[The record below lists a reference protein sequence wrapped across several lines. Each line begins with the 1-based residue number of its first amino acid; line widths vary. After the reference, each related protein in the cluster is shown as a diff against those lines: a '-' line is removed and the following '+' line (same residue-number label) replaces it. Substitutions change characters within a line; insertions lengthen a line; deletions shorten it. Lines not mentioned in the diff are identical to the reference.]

1 MLLSGWGG
9 FVVLHWPLIHVG
21 RLRMHLL
28 LHSHCLLLHAWL
40 LLGLFHRCGGLGTS
54 KLTRWTPH
62 VTVTHW
68 RMWSRCLPR
77 LQTTHSKLLRALLLL
92 LLLLLLLPS
101 SVWPRI
107 AKHHLPLRRT
117 RLRRLRWQRVD
128 IDQSARL
135 V

>member
-1 MLLSGWGG
+1 MLLSLWGG
-9 FVVLHWPLIHVG
+9 LVVLYWPLIHMG

-40 LLGLFHRCGGLGTS
+40 LLGLLHRCGGLGTS

-68 RMWSRCLPR
+68 RMWSWCLPR

-92 LLLLLLLPS
+92 LLPS
-101 SVWPRI
+101 IVWPCI
-107 AKHHLPLRRT
+107 AKHHFPLRRT
-117 RLRRLRWQRVD
+117 RLRRLRWQRVN

>member
-1 MLLSGWGG
+1 MLLSSWGG
-9 FVVLHWPLIHVG
+9 LVVLYWPLIHMG
-21 RLRMHLL
+21 RLRMRLL

-54 KLTRWTPH
+54 ELTRWTPH

-68 RMWSRCLPR
+68 RMWSWSLPR
-77 LQTTHSKLLRALLLL
+77 LQTTHSKLLWA
-92 LLLLLLLPS
+92 LLLLLLPS

-107 AKHHLPLRRT
+107 AKHHFPLRRT
-117 RLRRLRWQRVD
+117 RLRRLRWQRVNV
-128 IDQSARL
+128 DQSARL